1 MSHPHAHDHDHPHAP
16 GAPPAHPKQPDT
28 EDSPMGYYERLAVAL
43 RELLI
48 EKGLV
53 TADDVRR
60 QIELIDS
67 RSPALGARVVARA
80 WVDAAY
86 KRRLLED
93 GSAAVGEL
101 GITVYDGTRLVVM
114 ENTPRVHH
122 MVVCTLCS
130 CYPRTVLGLPPD
142 WYKSREYRA
151 RAVREPRAL
160 LAEFGTVV
168 AEDVEVRVHDSTAVL
183 RYLILPLR
191 PEGTEGMTEDELAGL
206 VTRDSMIGVAVVK
219 PPAGQHGRA
228 ATSGKP

>member
-1 MSHPHAHDHDHPHAP
+1 VSHSHPHDHDHDHA
-16 GAPPAHPKQPDT
+16 GPPAHPKQPDT
-28 EDSPMGYYERLAVAL
+28 EDSPMGYYERLALAL
-43 RELLI
+43 RELTI
-48 EKGLV
+48 EKGLL
-53 TADDVRR
+53 TADDIRR

-80 WVDAAY
+80 WVDADY

-93 GSAAVGEL
+93 AVAAVGEL
-101 GITVYDGTRLVVM
+101 GVTMYDGTRLVVM
-114 ENTPRVHH
+114 ENTPSVHN

-142 WYKSREYRA
+142 WYKSRDYRA

-160 LAEFGTVV
+160 LAEFGTVIP
-168 AEDVEVRVHDSTAVL
+168 EDVEIRVHDSTAIL

-191 PEGTEGMTEDELAGL
+191 PAGTEGMKEEDLAGL

-219 PPAGQHGRA
+219 PPVAAAPAAG
-228 ATSGKP
+228 T

>member
-1 MSHPHAHDHDHPHAP
+1 
-16 GAPPAHPKQPDT
+16 
-28 EDSPMGYYERLAVAL
+28 MGYHERLAVAL

-53 TADDVRR
+53 SADDVRR

-80 WVDAAY
+80 WVDADY

-93 GSAAVGEL
+93 AVAAVGEL
-101 GITVYDGTRLVVM
+101 GVTMYDGTRLVVM
-114 ENTPRVHH
+114 ENTPSVHN

-142 WYKSREYRA
+142 WYKSRDYRA

-160 LAEFGTVV
+160 LAEFGTVIP
-168 AEDVEVRVHDSTAVL
+168 EDVEIRVHDSTAIL

-191 PEGTEGMTEDELAGL
+191 PAGTEGMKEEDLAGL

-219 PPAGQHGRA
+219 PPVAAAPAAG
-228 ATSGKP
+228 T

>member
-1 MSHPHAHDHDHPHAP
+1 MD
-16 GAPPAHPKQPDT
+16 
-28 EDSPMGYYERLAVAL
+28 YYERLALAL

-53 TADDVRR
+53 TTDEIRR

-67 RSPALGARVVARA
+67 RTPALGGRVVARA
-80 WVDAAY
+80 WADAEFR
-86 KRRLLED
+86 KRLLAD

-101 GITVYDGTRLVVM
+101 GLTMYDGTRLIVV
-114 ENTPRVHH
+114 ENTPRVHN

-130 CYPRTVLGLPPD
+130 CYPRSVLGLPPD

-160 LAEFGTVV
+160 LAELGT
-168 AEDVEVRVHDSTAVL
+168 AIPEDVAIRVHDSTATL

-191 PEGTEGMTEDELAGL
+191 PAGTEGMTEDELA
-206 VTRDSMIGVAVVK
+206 A
-219 PPAGQHGRA
+219 
-228 ATSGKP
+228 